1 MDICRKDDLPI
12 KGTLLV
18 ISHSVN
24 EKVFMRMGNTL
35 QLKHALATK
44 LAEYLIN
51 SDLIEFTKI
60 EEPTN
65 CMTRYYARVCL
76 VPKNIVQILKK
87 TT

>member
-18 ISHSVN
+18 VSHTMS
-24 EKVFMRMGNTL
+24 EKDLMMGNTL

-44 LAEYLIN
+44 LAECLVD

-65 CMTRYYARVCL
+65 FMTRYYARVCL
-76 VPKNIVQILKK
+76 VPRNIVQILKK

>member
-12 KGTLLV
+12 KGTLV
-18 ISHSVN
+18 IVNHNVN
-24 EKVFMRMGNTL
+24 EKYSIKGNTL
-35 QLKHALATK
+35 QLKQELATK
-44 LAEYLIN
+44 LAEYMIN
-51 SDLIEFTKI
+51 NDLIEFTKI

-65 CMTRYYARVCL
+65 FMTRYYARVCL

>member
-18 ISHSVN
+18 VSHNVN
-24 EKVFMRMGNTL
+24 EKDFVVTL